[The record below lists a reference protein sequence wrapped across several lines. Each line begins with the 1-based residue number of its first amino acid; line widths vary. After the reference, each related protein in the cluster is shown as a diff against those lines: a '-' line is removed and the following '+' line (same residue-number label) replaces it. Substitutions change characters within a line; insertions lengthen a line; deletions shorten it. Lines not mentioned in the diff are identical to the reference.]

1 MSTPPAPPP
10 AAPVAAPPIP
20 LPEFVAL
27 IAALM
32 ALTALGIDSMLPAL
46 PTIGAALG
54 APGANERQYVIGA
67 FLIAFG
73 AGQLLHGPL
82 ADRFGRR
89 RSLLAA
95 LAVYAVANALCA
107 MAGSFALLLAARII
121 AGLAIAAAR
130 VTTVAIVRDCFE
142 GRAMARVMSMTFIV
156 FMIVPVLA
164 PGFGTIVLLFGGWRD
179 IFWAVGGATLL
190 VLAWFAL
197 RMPETLHAEDRHP
210 FSLARLASG
219 WKLTLS
225 DRWSLGY
232 TLAATALMGA
242 LYGYINS
249 IQQVMADVFGRPRLL
264 LLIFA
269 TTAGTMAV
277 ANLANARLVMRVGTR
292 RLGHAAVVTLILVA
306 GLHLLL
312 ALSGHETLVGFAVLQ
327 AVAMGCFGLSS
338 SNFSAMAMEKMGHIA
353 GTASSVQGFT
363 SVTVGAAIGAMIGQH
378 FDGTTVPLNAGFLFA
393 GVAALAIV
401 LVTERGRLFAA
412 R

>member
-1 MSTPPAPPP
+1 MSTPAAPPS
-10 AAPVAAPPIP
+10 ASPVAAPPIP

-46 PTIGAALG
+46 PTIGTALG
-54 APGANERQYVIGA
+54 APGSNERQYVIGV

-73 AGQLLHGPL
+73 AGQLIHGPL

-107 MAGSFALLLAARII
+107 LAGSFTLLLAARVA

-164 PGFGTIVLLFGGWRD
+164 PGFGTLVLLFGGWRD

-190 VLAWFAL
+190 VLGWFAW

-210 FSLARLASG
+210 FSFTRLAAG

-292 RLGHAAVVTLILVA
+292 RLGHAAVVMLIMVA
-306 GLHLLL
+306 ALHLLL
-312 ALSGHETLVGFAVLQ
+312 ALTGRETLVGFAVLQ

-363 SVTVGAAIGAMIGQH
+363 SVTVGAAIGALIGQH

-393 GVAALAIV
+393 GVVSLAIV
-401 LVTERGRLFAA
+401 LVTERGRLFGA